1 MGTCEFA
8 EELPLASPDLSSS
21 VGREFVV
28 LQKKIA
34 VLSSTAGSGRQAR
47 GRLELVAAAASLG
60 LGFLSG
66 ISTPAAASHY
76 RHHRAYAMGDLGSPS
91 RGWHRSHRRS
101 GSDETAE
108 ARKPEPAKQP
118 SGPLLLAISI
128 GSQRVTVYDNG
139 TPVAVSAVSTGMA
152 GHLTPMGVFSVI
164 QKQRWHHSNL
174 YSNAPMPY
182 MQRITWSGVA
192 LHAGVVPGHPAS
204 HGCIRLPERF
214 AVRLWGMTK
223 VGARVVITRGEAAP
237 YEITHPRLAGLV
249 KPSEAAF
256 EPGTSNVRSSAA
268 PQVATGAVVVA
279 TTGAVAGGAGTAVSR
294 DDSAPSSSE
303 VGASAS
309 PQVEG
314 GAALDKPA
322 EAGRPAEP
330 SPVEPAP
337 APKVEDPLQQHPGP
351 ISLFVSRKLG
361 KLFVRKGFAPVF
373 DVPITIA
380 RPEEPLGTHV
390 FTASRPAN
398 EGVGVRWLAVSL
410 GYDRAASR
418 PEPAKRKARATRDE
432 RPVPLTAHALR
443 QAAVDALDRIE
454 LPPEALERIGPLVAP
469 GTSLL
474 ISDQGLGS
482 ETGRDTDFIVV
493 TR

>member
-1 MGTCEFA
+1 M
-8 EELPLASPDLSSS
+8 ASPDLSSS
-21 VGREFVV
+21 AGREFVV
-28 LQKKIA
+28 SHKKIA
-34 VLSSTAGSGRQAR
+34 VLSSTARRARQAR

-66 ISTPAAASHY
+66 ISTPAAASHH
-76 RHHRAYAMGDLGSPS
+76 RHHGAYAMGDLGSPS
-91 RGWHRSHRRS
+91 RGWHRSRRRS

-118 SGPLLLAISI
+118 SGPVLLAISI

-139 TPVAVSAVSTGMA
+139 TPVAVSPVSTGMA

-237 YEITHPRLAGLV
+237 YEIAHPRLAGLA
-249 KPSEAAF
+249 KASEAAF
-256 EPGTSNVRSSAA
+256 EPGTSNARSSAA

-279 TTGAVAGGAGTAVSR
+279 TTGAVAGGAGTAASR
-294 DDSAPSSSE
+294 DDSAPSSPE
-303 VGASAS
+303 FGASVS
-309 PQVEG
+309 PQVGG

-330 SPVEPAP
+330 SPVGPAP

-390 FTASRPAN
+390 FTASRPMH
-398 EGVGVRWLAVSL
+398 EGVGIRWLAVSL

-418 PEPAKRKARATRDE
+418 PEPAKRKGRATRDE
-432 RPVPLTAHALR
+432 RPVPLMADALR
-443 QAAVDALDRIE
+443 QAAVNALDRIE

-474 ISDQGLGS
+474 ISDQGLGG

-493 TR
+493 TK

>member
-1 MGTCEFA
+1 
-8 EELPLASPDLSSS
+8 LASPDLSSS
-21 VGREFVV
+21 AGREFVV
-28 LQKKIA
+28 SQKKIA
-34 VLSSTAGSGRQAR
+34 VLSSTAERGRQAR
-47 GRLELVAAAASLG
+47 SRLELVAAAASLG

-66 ISTPAAASHY
+66 ISTPAAASHHRY
-76 RHHRAYAMGDLGSPS
+76 HRAYGMGDLGSPS
-91 RGWHRSHRRS
+91 RGWHRSHRRG

-108 ARKPEPAKQP
+108 SRKPEPAKQP

-139 TPVAVSAVSTGMA
+139 TPVAVSAVSTGMP

-192 LHAGVVPGHPAS
+192 MHAGVVPGHPAS

-237 YEITHPRLAGLV
+237 YEITHPRLAGLA
-249 KPSEAAF
+249 KASEAAF
-256 EPGTSNVRSSAA
+256 DSGPLNTRSSAG
-268 PQVATGAVVVA
+268 PDRSGVATGSVMVA
-279 TTGAVAGGAGTAVSR
+279 TTGAVGASGAGTAASR
-294 DDSAPSSSE
+294 DDSAPSVSE
-303 VGASAS
+303 VGTAAS

-314 GAALDKPA
+314 GAAPDRPA
-322 EAGRPAEP
+322 AASRPAEP
-330 SPVEPAP
+330 SPVGPAP
-337 APKVEDPLQQHPGP
+337 APKVEDPLQQHPGA

-373 DVPITIA
+373 DVPVTIA

-410 GYDRAASR
+410 GYDRAASH
-418 PEPAKRKARATRDE
+418 PEPAKRKGRATRDE
-432 RPVPLTAHALR
+432 RPVPLTAEALR
-443 QAAVDALDRIE
+443 QAAVAALDRIE
-454 LPPEALERIGPLVAP
+454 LPPEALERIGPLIAP
-469 GTSLL
+469 GASLL
-474 ISDQGLGS
+474 ISDRGLGG

-493 TR
+493 TK

>member
-1 MGTCEFA
+1 MGTCGFA

-28 LQKKIA
+28 SQKKIA
-34 VLSSTAGSGRQAR
+34 VLSSSAGGARRAR
-47 GRLELVAAAASLG
+47 GRLELLAAAASLG
-60 LGFLSG
+60 LGFLTG
-66 ISTPAAASHY
+66 ISTPAAASHQ
-76 RHHRAYAMGDLGSPS
+76 RHHRGAYAMGDLGSPS

-101 GSDETAE
+101 GSDETIE

-118 SGPLLLAISI
+118 SGPFLLAISI
-128 GSQRVTVYDNG
+128 GSQRVTVYDDG
-139 TPVAVSAVSTGMA
+139 TPVAVSPVSTGMA

-192 LHAGVVPGHPAS
+192 MHAGVVPGHPAS

-237 YEITHPRLAGLV
+237 YEITHPRLAGLT
-249 KPSEAAF
+249 KASEAAF
-256 EPGTSNVRSSAA
+256 ESGTSNARSSAG
-268 PQVATGAVVVA
+268 PNRSEVATGAVVVA
-279 TTGAVAGGAGTAVSR
+279 TTGAVAGGAGAAASR
-294 DDSAPSSSE
+294 DDSAPSSPE
-303 VGASAS
+303 FGASAS
-309 PQVEG
+309 PQVGG
-314 GAALDKPA
+314 GAAPDKPA

-330 SPVEPAP
+330 SPVGPAP

-390 FTASRPAN
+390 FTASRPMH
-398 EGVGVRWLAVSL
+398 EGVGIRWLAVSL
-410 GYDRAASR
+410 GYDRMAAA
-418 PEPAKRKARATRDE
+418 PAPAKRKGRATRDE
-432 RPVPLTAHALR
+432 QRQLPLTADSLR
-443 QAAVDALDRIE
+443 QA
-454 LPPEALERIGPLVAP
+454 
-469 GTSLL
+469 
-474 ISDQGLGS
+474 
-482 ETGRDTDFIVV
+482 
-493 TR
+493 